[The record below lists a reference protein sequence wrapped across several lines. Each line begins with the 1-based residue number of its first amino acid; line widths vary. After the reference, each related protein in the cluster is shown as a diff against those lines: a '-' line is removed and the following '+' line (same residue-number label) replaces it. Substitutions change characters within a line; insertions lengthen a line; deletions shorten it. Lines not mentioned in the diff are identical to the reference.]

1 MEDVFKIH
9 KNASGKLHKIDKNGG
24 GSKGGSCKWP
34 PWGWGSF
41 PYHFR

>member
-24 GSKGGSCKWP
+24 VSKP
-34 PWGWGSF
+34 AP
-41 PYHFR
+41 